1 MNSLPACLI
10 AIIFGAVIGVGT
22 TVVALTASDDF
33 VLVRDVYGSSVV
45 KYQGDYYKLV
55 PVEIKGTVEVVD

>member
-10 AIIFGAVIGVGT
+10 AIIFGSVIGVGT
-22 TVVALTASDDF
+22 TVVALTTSDDF